1 MDADPRHR
9 EVVDLLRQKE
19 YTTQEDKGVAPEQA
33 VQVTGTKQRYSPGDL
48 LKMGYTAQ
56 EINEARAYIR
66 EYDALPVTDRAMR
79 RTADTTKG
87 IAATVA
93 SAVPMTGEMTT
104 QGVKDIRATQKN
116 EAALDKEL
124 EGDARGKELKD
135 RITAVDMDYNPQYT
149 DEDLRGMADG
159 FQPVGD
165 HIVTEYYRPLLE
177 QNNFLPA
184 PCPEK
189 FSPAGQCWQVAPAV
203 GCGYNADAASAS
215 CRSDPA
221 HGRIYPDPDTDTSAE
236 YGAGVT
242 HASWTARA
250 YRNSTSASC
259 RTSLPTPALSL
270 IHI

>member
-1 MDADPRHR
+1 MGNALAKDRQTDRFDELNQWMDADPRHR
-9 EVVDLLRQKE
+9 EVVNLLRQKE

-66 EYDALPVTDRAMR
+66 EYDALPVTDRAVR

-93 SAVPMTGEMTT
+93 SAVPMAGEMTA

-135 RITAVDMDYNPQYT
+135 RITAVNMDYNPQYT
-149 DEDLRGMADG
+149 DEDR
-159 FQPVGD
+159 
-165 HIVTEYYRPLLE
+165 R
-177 QNNFLPA
+177 
-184 PCPEK
+184 
-189 FSPAGQCWQVAPAV
+189 
-203 GCGYNADAASAS
+203 
-215 CRSDPA
+215 
-221 HGRIYPDPDTDTSAE
+221 
-236 YGAGVT
+236 
-242 HASWTARA
+242 
-250 YRNSTSASC
+250 
-259 RTSLPTPALSL
+259 
-270 IHI
+270 

>member
-1 MDADPRHR
+1 
-9 EVVDLLRQKE
+9 
-19 YTTQEDKGVAPEQA
+19 
-33 VQVTGTKQRYSPGDL
+33 
-48 LKMGYTAQ
+48 
-56 EINEARAYIR
+56 
-66 EYDALPVTDRAMR
+66 
-79 RTADTTKG
+79 
-87 IAATVA
+87 
-93 SAVPMTGEMTT
+93 
-104 QGVKDIRATQKN
+104 
-116 EAALDKEL
+116 
-124 EGDARGKELKD
+124 
-135 RITAVDMDYNPQYT
+135 
-149 DEDLRGMADG
+149 MADG

-165 HIVTEYYRPLLE
+165 HIVTEYYRTLLV

-221 HGRIYPDPDTDTSAE
+221 HGRIYPDPDTDASAE

-259 RTSLPTPALSL
+259 RTSLPTPLAREPGPGRNSGAHGAPTRSMALHLLRACRVLEPMIFRAWTCPSERIEAMRSSAQTDAGREQL
-270 IHI
+270 CFAWHLQAFDTAGAYVFAVKFRKTSTPRRAGEPSAPTQTLKIPGTKSEGSTVFDRVNAAGLSASRRVLVLAQLRCFA

>member
-1 MDADPRHR
+1 MAFRAQLNPRRSRIPTWTIVRGRNTASFNYRLQFPSDSLFTPTDKVAVNAVLLHQL
-9 EVVDLLRQKE
+9 VVC
-19 YTTQEDKGVAPEQA
+19 
-33 VQVTGTKQRYSPGDL
+33 
-48 LKMGYTAQ
+48 
-56 EINEARAYIR
+56 
-66 EYDALPVTDRAMR
+66 
-79 RTADTTKG
+79 
-87 IAATVA
+87 
-93 SAVPMTGEMTT
+93 
-104 QGVKDIRATQKN
+104 
-116 EAALDKEL
+116 AALD
-124 EGDARGKELKD
+124 
-135 RITAVDMDYNPQYT
+135 
-149 DEDLRGMADG
+149 DLSLVHHKNLICMADG

-165 HIVTEYYRPLLE
+165 HIVTEYYRTLLE

-221 HGRIYPDPDTDTSAE
+221 HGRIYPDPDTDASAE

-259 RTSLPTPALSL
+259 RTSLPTPAGA
-270 IHI
+270 

>member
-1 MDADPRHR
+1 MPPCA
-9 EVVDLLRQKE
+9 
-19 YTTQEDKGVAPEQA
+19 
-33 VQVTGTKQRYSPGDL
+33 QRL
-48 LKMGYTAQ
+48 
-56 EINEARAYIR
+56 
-66 EYDALPVTDRAMR
+66 VC
-79 RTADTTKG
+79 
-87 IAATVA
+87 
-93 SAVPMTGEMTT
+93 
-104 QGVKDIRATQKN
+104 
-116 EAALDKEL
+116 AALDDL
-124 EGDARGKELKD
+124 SL
-135 RITAVDMDYNPQYT
+135 VHH
-149 DEDLRGMADG
+149 EDLTGMADG

-221 HGRIYPDPDTDTSAE
+221 HGRIYPDPDTDASAE

-259 RTSLPTPALSL
+259 RTSLPTPAGAWAWPRTELWRSRRSSRSMAHPS
-270 IHI
+270 ITRMT